1 MKKSE
6 KLLEAIG
13 TIDERHLPDPN
24 EIFDVQSGEAAGEEA
39 ELRFSGDYREK
50 RLPLRAALIPALLT
64 AAAVAVGIALKYYP
78 LPTYDPTQPDYTFEA
93 AETTLSLTEEDYP
106 TTPSGTTA
114 GTLFEGTELAPLDLI
129 GCYIDEEGH
138 YRANDADWKL
148 SDDYDLFRK
157 YFFGEWEG
165 SFAFADDSS
174 KQERMIIDDS
184 LKSYNMTEPGIFLS
198 KYYEVNSHVLAF
210 ITGGIEGSS
219 IQWIDTDHPDTMYM
233 VWGGLGENNWLWSR
247 DNDGRMSSPKVY
259 TLTKTNALPNEPEDG
274 FLSIFR
280 LQEISRD
287 YGISIDMLLDIEYQT
302 NIYIGDDPD
311 IVTQDGMVWAFL
323 AHNRSFQFYPVYLV
337 SEAPDKL
344 EFKTRIGNG
353 MYKRPEDF
361 EADAEYTLE
370 KTSGGW
376 KRTVLLTFSDGSTV
390 TLPAAK
396 PLPEEEAFS
405 ALELLAYYIDGEG
418 NYRTDESQWRTSRDY
433 ELFRK
438 YFFGTW
444 GNEFSDNYSSWWE
457 HMVIDDSEQSSVM
470 TEKYDWYSGLFY
482 EVNDRT
488 LAFVYNNINGSSVCW
503 IDTDN
508 PDTMYYAYGHL
519 SAGNSVTIPFYYNGF
534 EIYALPK
541 TDKAP
546 NEPENGFLSI
556 FKIYE
561 MSYKYGIDLEM
572 LTDIKYSDDSGA
584 FNVQHNGYVDF
595 YPIYLVSEASDKI
608 VLKTVLRDNYNY
620 FYEDQSKVAE
630 ADYTIE
636 KINGKWT
643 RTVILTLPDG
653 TTVNLE
659 TADTEKEQPDDQESE
674 TLTAETAAVP
684 SETSAETTDEPVSEP
699 PAAEDNGI
707 KELIVHKKDI
717 SSDSHMDG
725 CFPVE
730 YNGIVYNYHFVNG
743 SYIIDADNNITHR
756 GTYGEEQ
763 LDPEYELDA
772 LLMNFEELEYVGKVD
787 IKALNWSSDYDTE
800 YADMYKH
807 GDNLIFL
814 FNFFVPNGEVLF
826 CRGYFGFEFT
836 TKENQRLIEDRNSIK
851 DILAEHG
858 IDYDPSIF
866 YEAVMF
872 TKGELR
878 HTYEYE
884 EVYSIIKE

>member
-13 TIDERHLPDPN
+13 AIDERHLPDPN
-24 EIFDVQSGEAAGEEA
+24 ELLDIQNVEDAGEEA
-39 ELRFSGDYREK
+39 EMRFSDDYQGK
-50 RLPLRAALIPALLT
+50 RLPLRAAVIPALLT

-78 LPTYDPTQPDYTFEA
+78 IPTEPDYTFESS
-93 AETTLSLTEEDYP
+93 ETTSSLTEADNP
-106 TTPSGTTA
+106 TSPSGTTA

-148 SDDYDLFRK
+148 SDDYELFRK

-165 SFAFADDSS
+165 SFTFVDRS
-174 KQERMIIDDS
+174 KRDLLIIDDS
-184 LKSYNMTEPGIFLS
+184 LKSYNMADHNSILY
-198 KYYEVNSHVLAF
+198 KYYEVNDHVLAF
-210 ITGGIEGSS
+210 FTGGVEGTS
-219 IQWIDTDHPDTMYM
+219 ILWIDTDNPDTMYTT
-233 VWGGLGENNWLWSR
+233 WGGVGENNWLWSR
-247 DNDGRMSSPKVY
+247 DDDGRMSSPKVY
-259 TLTKTNALPNEPEDG
+259 TLTKTDAPPNEPEDG

-280 LQEISRD
+280 LREISRD
-287 YGISIDMLLDIEYQT
+287 YGIDIDMLVDIEYET
-302 NIYIGDDPD
+302 DFYIGDNSYF
-311 IVTQDGMVWAFL
+311 VTQNGVLREKLYHDD
-323 AHNRSFQFYPVYLV
+323 RYQFYPVYLV

-344 EFKTRIGNG
+344 EFKTRIGNI
-353 MYKRPEDF
+353 MYSHLEGF
-361 EADAEYTLE
+361 EANAEYTLE
-370 KTSGGW
+370 KTSAGW

-390 TLPAAK
+390 TLAAAK
-396 PLPEEEAFS
+396 PLPEKEAFS

-418 NYRTDESQWRTSRDY
+418 NYRTDESQWRTTQDY

-508 PDTMYYAYGHL
+508 PDTMYYTYGHL
-519 SAGNSVTIPFYYNGF
+519 SAGNSVTIPFFYNGL

-572 LTDIKYSDDSGA
+572 LTDIKYSDDSGT
-584 FNVQHNGYVDF
+584 FSVQHNGNVDF

-620 FYEDQSKVAE
+620 FYEDQSKAAE

-653 TTVNLE
+653 TTVPLE
-659 TADTEKEQPDDQESE
+659 TADTEKEQPDDQEIE
-674 TLTAETAAVP
+674 TVTTETAAVP
-684 SETSAETTDEPVSEP
+684 SETSAETTTEPVSAP
-699 PAAEDNGI
+699 PAAEANGSS
-707 KELIVHKKDI
+707 ELIVHRFDI
-717 SSDSHMDG
+717 ASDSHMDG

-730 YNGIVYNYHFVNG
+730 YDGIVYNYYFVNG

-787 IKALNWSSDYDTE
+787 IRALNWSSDYDTE

-814 FNFFVPNGEVLF
+814 FNFFIPTQEVLF

-836 TKENQRLIEDRNSIK
+836 IKENQRLIEDRSSIR

-866 YEAVMF
+866 YDAVMF

-878 HTYEYE
+878 WTYEYE
-884 EVYSIIKE
+884 DVYSIIK

>member
-13 TIDERHLPDPN
+13 AIDERHLPDPSD
-24 EIFDVQSGEAAGEEA
+24 IFNIQSTENSGEEA
-39 ELRFSGDYREK
+39 EIRFSGDYRRK
-50 RLPLRAALIPALLT
+50 RLPLRAAALSVLSV
-64 AAAVAVGIALKYYP
+64 AAAAAIGIALKNYP
-78 LPTYDPTQPDYTFEA
+78 LPTGGPTATDYTFE
-93 AETTLSLTEEDYP
+93 TTSPLAEEDNP
-106 TTPSGTTA
+106 TQPSGTAA

-148 SDDYDLFRK
+148 SDDYELFRK

-165 SFAFADDSS
+165 SFTFVDRS
-174 KQERMIIDDS
+174 KRDLLIIDDS
-184 LKSYNMTEPGIFLS
+184 LKSYNMADHNSILY
-198 KYYEVNSHVLAF
+198 KYYEVNDHVLAF
-210 ITGGIEGSS
+210 FTGGVEGTS
-219 IQWIDTDHPDTMYM
+219 ILWIDTDNPDTMYTT
-233 VWGGLGENNWLWSR
+233 WGGLGENNWLWSR
-247 DNDGRMSSPKVY
+247 DDDGRMSSPKVY
-259 TLTKTNALPNEPEDG
+259 TLTKTDALPNEPEDG

-280 LQEISRD
+280 LREISRD
-287 YGISIDMLLDIEYQT
+287 YGIDIDMLVDIEYET
-302 NIYIGDDPD
+302 DFYIGDNSYF
-311 IVTQDGMVWAFL
+311 VTQNGVLREKLYHDD
-323 AHNRSFQFYPVYLV
+323 RYQFYPVYLV

-344 EFKTRIGNG
+344 EFKTRIGNI
-353 MYKRPEDF
+353 MYSHLEGF
-361 EADAEYTLE
+361 EANAEYTLE
-370 KTSGGW
+370 KTSAGW

-390 TLPAAK
+390 TLSEAK

-405 ALELLAYYIDGEG
+405 ALELLAYYIDEEG
-418 NYRTDESQWRTSRDY
+418 IYRTDNSQWRTLQDY

-438 YFFGTW
+438 YFFGAW
-444 GNEFSDNYSSWWE
+444 GNDFPDKFSSWWE
-457 HMVIDDSEQSSVM
+457 HMVIDDSEQSSFM

-488 LAFVYNNINGSSVCW
+488 LAFVYSNINGASICW
-503 IDTDN
+503 IDTHD
-508 PDTMYYAYGHL
+508 PDTMYFVYGYL
-519 SAGNSVTIPFYYNGF
+519 STGDSVTIPFYYNGL
-534 EIYALPK
+534 EIYALSK
-541 TDKAP
+541 TDKTP

-572 LTDIKYSDDSGA
+572 LTDITYSADLGIKHDR
-584 FNVQHNGYVDF
+584 YVDF

-608 VLKTVLRDNYNY
+608 VLKTMLRDNYNY
-620 FYEDQSKVAE
+620 FYEDQSKYAE

-636 KINGKWT
+636 KINGEWT

-653 TTVNLE
+653 TTVPLE
-659 TADTEKEQPDDQESE
+659 TADTEKEQSDAQESE

-684 SETSAETTDEPVSEP
+684 SETSAETTNEPISAP
-699 PAAEDNGI
+699 PAAEDNGSS
-707 KELIVHKKDI
+707 ELIVHKFDI
-717 SSDSHMDG
+717 GSDRHMDG

-730 YNGIVYNYHFVNG
+730 YNGIVYNYNFVNG
-743 SYIIDADNNITHR
+743 SYIIDSDNNITHR

-763 LDPEYELDA
+763 LDPEYELDT

-787 IKALNWSSDYDTE
+787 IKALNWSPDYGTG
-800 YADMYKH
+800 YADMYKY

-814 FNFFVPNGEVLF
+814 FNFFIPTQEVLF

-836 TKENQRLIEDRNSIK
+836 IKENQQLIEDRNSIK

-884 EVYSIIKE
+884 DVYSIIK